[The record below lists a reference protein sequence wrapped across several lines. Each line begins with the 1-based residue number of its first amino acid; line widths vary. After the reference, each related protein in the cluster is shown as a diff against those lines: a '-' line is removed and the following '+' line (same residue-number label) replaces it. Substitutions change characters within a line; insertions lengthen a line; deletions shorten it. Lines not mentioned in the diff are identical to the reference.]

1 MTDRPDDRRDEEL
14 SGGQPLPGDAGQPS
28 TPGQGTE
35 EASQPGP
42 AAGQPSSSG
51 YDPKYDKP
59 DYRLRLMALRDKVLR
74 LHGQLVVI
82 IQIIVAMI
90 VMYVVYYV
98 ANFMMMFGILGSS
111 FATGNFNSSSG
122 GPYEYLMAFLPFAG
136 MALGLIV
143 GAVVAF
149 SIAGSIRRW
158 VESMHV
164 TRYKLSESYLYHTDF
179 LRVVAEEDFTH
190 IIIDAVNEIPSLKWI
205 SPARPKTLENQLEF
219 SACYWNSVLQLS
231 YGPGRLDNASLFNG
245 SWNFQ
250 VSRISLYTCCVCCC
264 LSNSLSVFTLPILL
278 ITANYHMYRVA
289 RTVCIIDYLVD
300 DKFATSAA
308 QEIPQ
313 AG

>member
-1 MTDRPDDRRDEEL
+1 MADRPENRPEDVLEGVLLRVLFRSEDDAFTVASLRPARGAEVRVVGAL
-14 SGGQPLPGDAGQPS
+14 GGLHEGEQV
-28 TPGQGTE
+28 
-35 EASQPGP
+35 
-42 AAGQPSSSG
+42 
-51 YDPKYDKP
+51 
-59 DYRLRLMALRDKVLR
+59 RLR
-74 LHGQLVVI
+74 GQWRHTER
-82 IQIIVAMI
+82 
-90 VMYVVYYV
+90 
-98 ANFMMMFGILGSS
+98 FGHQFQVHVGYPILPQDPEG
-111 FATGNFNSSSG
+111 
-122 GPYEYLMAFLPFAG
+122 
-136 MALGLIV
+136 
-143 GAVVAF
+143 
-149 SIAGSIRRW
+149 IRR
-158 VESMHV
+158 
-164 TRYKLSESYLYHTDF
+164 YLASGRVKGVGKGLAERLVAAFGHET